1 MKTLEA
7 IAKAF
12 GILGGLLMVSI
23 TLMTCYSLIGRN
35 FLGTS
40 LIGDFELTAI
50 GCGIAIAF
58 FMPYC
63 QLRKEHIIVDFF
75 TARMPKT
82 TNDKLDRLGA
92 LLMALL
98 YLGLGWRAGVGG
110 KSAWDGEGASMLLG
124 FPDWIVYSCMS
135 VAFLFSALIALTQ
148 VILPARHEEAL
159 A

>member
-1 MKTLEA
+1 MKILET

-12 GILGGLLMVSI
+12 SIMGGMLMIGI

-50 GCGIAIAF
+50 GCGIAISF

-75 TARMPKT
+75 TARMPQS

-92 LLMALL
+92 FLMTLL
-98 YLGLGWRAGVGG
+98 YSGLGWRAGVGG
-110 KSAWDGEGASMLLG
+110 KSAWYGEGASMLLG
-124 FPDWIVYSCMS
+124 FPDWIVFTGMS
-135 VAFLFSALIALTQ
+135 IPFALTA
-148 VILPARHEEAL
+148 VIAALQTLSRFQAEEA
-159 A
+159 AA

>member
-1 MKTLEA
+1 MKILET

-12 GILGGLLMVSI
+12 SIMGGMLMIGI

-50 GCGIAIAF
+50 GCGIAISF

-75 TARMPKT
+75 TARMPQS

-92 LLMALL
+92 FLMTLL
-98 YLGLGWRAGVGG
+98 YSGLGWRAGVGG
-110 KSAWDGEGASMLLG
+110 KSAWYGEGASMLLG
-124 FPDWIVYSCMS
+124 FPDWIVYSSMS
-135 VAFLFSALIALTQ
+135 LAFMVAAIIAITQ

>member
-1 MKTLEA
+1 MKTLET

-12 GILGGLLMVSI
+12 SVLGGLLMIGI
-23 TLMTCYSLIGRN
+23 TLMTCYSLTGRN
-35 FLGTS
+35 FLETS

-75 TARMPKT
+75 TARMSEGVNKT
-82 TNDKLDRLGA
+82 LDRFGA
-92 LLMALL
+92 LLMTLL

-110 KSAWDGEGASMLLG
+110 HSAWVGQNASMLLG
-124 FPDWIVYSCMS
+124 FPDWIVYACMS
-135 VAFLFSALIALTQ
+135 VAFLFSAVIAFTQ
-148 VILPARHEEAL
+148 VILPARLEEAL

>member
-1 MKTLEA
+1 MKTIET

-12 GILGGLLMVSI
+12 SILGGLLMIAI

-35 FLGTS
+35 FLATS
-40 LIGDFELTAI
+40 LIGDFEMTAI

-75 TARMPKT
+75 TARMPAT
-82 TNDKLDRLGA
+82 TNDQLDRFGA
-92 LLMALL
+92 LLMTLL

-110 KSAWDGEGASMLLG
+110 KNAWEGQNASMLLG
-124 FPDWIVYSCMS
+124 FPDWIVYTCMS
-135 VAFLFSALIALTQ
+135 VAFLVAAVIALTQ
-148 VILPARHEEAL
+148 VFVPARHEESL